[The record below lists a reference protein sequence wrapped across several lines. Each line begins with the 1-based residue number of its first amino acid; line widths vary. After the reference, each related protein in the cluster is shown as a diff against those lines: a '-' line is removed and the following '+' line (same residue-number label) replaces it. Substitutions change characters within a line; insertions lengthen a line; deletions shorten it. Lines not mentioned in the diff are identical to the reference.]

1 MEELFIQITREQ
13 AWTIASGL
21 FFLAVVL
28 AIQGVGALLL
38 NRQAPIRK
46 RLDSFLRPHGRQ
58 AAGEEAGP
66 DRNWLV
72 RISNRLSQ
80 VTVPDED
87 WQKSRIRQKLV
98 HAGIRAP
105 HSLEVFMGLKA
116 LLALGLL
123 VLALLVGALVY
134 GKSLFVGSPLAL
146 AGALSLGIAGY
157 YLPDWALERRHR
169 RRLTALRDGFA
180 DAMDMMV
187 VCVEAGLGFDATL
200 QRVSRELKLSHP
212 EISEELAI
220 VGWEL
225 RAGKSREEALK
236 DLAERVEIEEVRALV
251 SVLIQAERFGTGIGK
266 ALREQAQEMRTLR
279 IQIAEEKAAKLPVK
293 LIFPVILFIFPALFL
308 VILGPA
314 VIQIKRGLGPVLGG

>member
-1 MEELFIQITREQ
+1 MEELFTNFSQEQ
-13 AWTIASGL
+13 VWPLASGL
-21 FFLAVVL
+21 VFIAVVL
-28 AIQGVGALLL
+28 AVQSVAALLL
-38 NRQAPIRK
+38 NRQRPVRK
-46 RLDSFLRPHGRQ
+46 RMETFFRPRQ
-58 AAGEEAGP
+58 RKEAGEQAEGQQGFLL
-66 DRNWLV
+66 RL
-72 RISNRLSQ
+72 SQRLSQ
-80 VTVPDED
+80 VTIPTED
-87 WQKSRIRQKLV
+87 WQKSRIRKKLV
-98 HAGIRAP
+98 QAGIRGP

-116 LLALGLL
+116 LLAVGLL
-123 VLALLVGALVY
+123 ILSLTLGVLFFGR
-134 GKSLFVGSPLAL
+134 SLFVGNIAVL
-146 AGALSLGIAGY
+146 AGVLLLGMIGY
-157 YLPDWALERRHR
+157 YLPDWLVERRHQ
-169 RRLTALRDGFA
+169 RRLTAFRDGFA

-236 DLAERVEIEEVRALV
+236 DLAERTEIEEVRSLV

-314 VIQIKRGLGPVLGG
+314 VIQIMRGLGPALGD